1 MISVIP
7 FISPYT
13 VYTVYIFIL
22 NPLFFSPFPSAL
34 RWVRDNIASFGGD
47 RDRVTLFGESAGAF
61 AVMHH
66 LVAPD
71 SKGLFYAAIAQVESN
86 RKTLLIYLFSFALP
100 HKKNLNLHETK
111 NHNFS

>member
-13 VYTVYIFIL
+13 VYIYIYSE
-22 NPLFFSPFPSAL
+22 PLVFLPFPSAL
-34 RWVRDNIASFGGD
+34 RWVSDNIASFGGD

-71 SKGLFYAAIAQVESN
+71 SKGLFYAAIAQV
-86 RKTLLIYLFSFALP
+86 
-100 HKKNLNLHETK
+100 
-111 NHNFS
+111 